1 MSHIPP
7 QQPPSSVRDYDAL
20 QKQCEAA
27 MSELQSLKRQHDR
40 CEKAVQESEYHRGQH
55 RAVLAKLESTNQEVS
70 IFFSTYGFILSFF
83 NERKNR
89 HNERRPHILE
99 CTQIFKKVCL
109 FFLNLDSR
117 TALKVW
123 GSVHWKAAP

>member
-55 RAVLAKLESTNQEVS
+55 RAVLAKLESTNQEVC
-70 IFFSTYGFILSFF
+70 IFFSTYGVILSFF
-83 NERKNR
+83 LMKERIAIMK
-89 HNERRPHILE
+89 EDHI
-99 CTQIFKKVCL
+99 
-109 FFLNLDSR
+109 
-117 TALKVW
+117 
-123 GSVHWKAAP
+123 